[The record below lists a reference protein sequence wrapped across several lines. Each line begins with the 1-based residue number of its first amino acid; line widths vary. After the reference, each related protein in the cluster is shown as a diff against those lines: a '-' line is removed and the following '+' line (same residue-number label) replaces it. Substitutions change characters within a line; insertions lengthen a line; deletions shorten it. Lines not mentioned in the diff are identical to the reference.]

1 MVSLIHRFIAVILLT
16 VSSVIVPTTL
26 AAPVAES
33 ERIPVD
39 LRRATLVVRDIDKSL
54 PLYRDALG
62 MRVIYDQVIGGVTR
76 LVLLRANDDFVGV
89 LGLMQRLNTTEVVPP
104 PEYHKARAGEFILV
118 FNVQDLDVRW
128 DKIRSAAHVVVAEPP
143 RRIDYPGINGSS
155 IPVMFSAVWDA
166 DGNFIELNRLMG
178 APAGASR

>member
-104 PEYHKARAGEFILV
+104 PEYRKARAGEFILV

-128 DKIRSAAHVVVAEPP
+128 EKIRNAANVVVAEPP
-143 RRIDYPGINGSS
+143 RRIDYPGANGSS

-166 DGNFIELNRLMG
+166 DGHFIELNRLMG